1 MKQDKSMKTLHS
13 ILIRDRT
20 QYERKLSKNL
30 SGRPHAVNSSEI
42 TTFGRTSLFANLKQL
57 NEQRTREAEVEP
69 VRPQIVG
76 ALVPA
81 KGKDPREL
89 KKRAEATTL
98 YHAQKLMKIITR
110 LNEQY

>member
-20 QYERKLSKNL
+20 QYEKKLTSKNL
-30 SGRPHAVNSSEI
+30 SGRPQAVNSSEI
-42 TTFGRTSLFANLKQL
+42 TTFGKSRTSLFANLKQL
-57 NEQRTREAEVEP
+57 NEQRTREADIEP

-81 KGKDPREL
+81 KGKDPKKL

-98 YHAQKLMKIITR
+98 YHA
-110 LNEQY
+110 